1 MAQPNNY
8 YRGAIWTTHALERLG
23 QRGLSQDIAW
33 QTFSYSDRQFSGKNP
48 GTIEFQK
55 HFGTSLVTVIAKQN
69 EKKEWI
75 ILSNWIDPPLPGTID
90 YYKKEEY
97 KKYQK
102 AGFWGKLFLA
112 LKKQLFG

>member
-1 MAQPNNY
+1 MAQPLTH

-33 QTFSYSDRQFSGKNP
+33 QTFSSPDRQLPGKNP
-48 GTIEFQK
+48 GTTELQK
-55 HFGTSLVTVIAKQN
+55 RFGPSLVTVITKQN

-97 KKYQK
+97 QRYQK
-102 AGFWGKLFLA
+102 AGFWGKIFLS